1 MRFIDFLNEMGFNQ
15 SFIKSRASQLSKQIL
30 RHIIKLKFFY
40 DKIDHNHHVSDINT
54 WIDKIQKMTLD
65 GKTRLKPE
73 HYFESIFREH
83 IKTENDIKKIYKQI
97 LEKGYKP
104 TRKDGFDEF
113 CVEMFN
119 AFIKISEDISKNNFE
134 TIEDYFTFGD

>member
-1 MRFIDFLNEMGFNQ
+1 
-15 SFIKSRASQLSKQIL
+15 
-30 RHIIKLKFFY
+30 
-40 DKIDHNHHVSDINT
+40 
-54 WIDKIQKMTLD
+54 MTLD

-73 HYFESIFREH
+73 HYFESIFTEH

-119 AFIKISEDISKNNFE
+119 TFIKISEDISKNNFE